1 MSKILEKS
9 LRDARK
15 EDKLTMG
22 AKQVLSSIKN
32 SKLIVLSQSIKK
44 EMIEQIESDAK
55 KEKIPLVNFQG
66 TSVALGRLCG
76 LQFRISTISFT
87 AIDDASIKSILKD
100 TEAEEKKWI
109 TVVSIMLV

>member
-9 LRDARK
+9 LRDAHK
-15 EDKLTMG
+15 EDALTIG
-22 AKQVLSSIKN
+22 TRQVLNSLKN
-32 SKLIVLSQSIKK
+32 SRLIVLSRSVKK
-44 EMIEQIESDAK
+44 ETLEQIELDAK

-87 AIDDASIKSILKD
+87 SIDDANIKSILKD
-100 TEAEEKKWI
+100 TEAEEKHE
-109 TVVSIMLV
+109 

>member
-15 EDKLTMG
+15 EEKLTMG
-22 AKQVLSSIKN
+22 TKQVLNSVKN
-32 SKLIVLSQSIKK
+32 SKLIILSQSIKK
-44 EMIEQIESDAK
+44 EMLEKIESDAK

-87 AIDDASIKSILKD
+87 SIDDASIKSILKD
-100 TEAEEKKWI
+100 TEAEKKDE
-109 TVVSIMLV
+109 

>member
-9 LRDARK
+9 LKDARK
-15 EDKLTMG
+15 EDKLIMG
-22 AKQVLSSIKN
+22 AKQVLSSVKN
-32 SKLIVLSQSIKK
+32 SKLVVLSQSVEK
-44 EMIEQIESDAK
+44 EMFEKIESDAK

-87 AIDDASIKSILKD
+87 SITDASIKSILKD
-100 TEAEEKKWI
+100 TEAEEKNE
-109 TVVSIMLV
+109 

>member
-22 AKQVLSSIKN
+22 SKQVLSSIKN

-44 EMIEQIESDAK
+44 EMVEQIESDAK

-87 AIDDASIKSILKD
+87 SIDDASIKSILKD
-100 TEAEEKKWI
+100 TEAEEKN
-109 TVVSIMLV
+109 V

>member
-9 LRDARK
+9 LKDALK
-15 EDKLTMG
+15 EEKLTMG
-22 AKQVLSSIKN
+22 TKQVLNSVKN

-44 EMIEQIESDAK
+44 EMFEQIESDAK
-55 KEKIPLVNFQG
+55 KEKIPLVNFHG

-87 AIDDASIKSILKD
+87 SISDANIKSILKD
-100 TEAEEKKWI
+100 AEAEEKN
-109 TVVSIMLV
+109 V

>member
-15 EDKLTMG
+15 EDKLIMG

-76 LQFRISTISFT
+76 LQFRISTFSFT

-100 TEAEEKKWI
+100 TEAEEKNE
-109 TVVSIMLV
+109 

>member
-22 AKQVLSSIKN
+22 TKQVLNSMKN
-32 SKLIVLSQSIKK
+32 SKLIVLSQSLKK
-44 EMIEQIESDAK
+44 EVLEQIESDAK

-87 AIDDASIKSILKD
+87 SLDDASIKSILKD
-100 TEAEEKKWI
+100 TVVEEKI
-109 TVVSIMLV
+109 VQL

>member
-15 EDKLTMG
+15 EDHLTMG
-22 AKQVLSSIKN
+22 TKQVLNSVKN
-32 SKLIVLSQSIKK
+32 SKLIILSQSIKK
-44 EMIEQIESDAK
+44 EMLEKIESDAK

-87 AIDDASIKSILKD
+87 SIDDASIKSILKD
-100 TEAEEKKWI
+100 TEAEKKNE
-109 TVVSIMLV
+109 

>member
-15 EDKLTMG
+15 EDKLIMG
-22 AKQVLSSIKN
+22 TKQVLNSVKN
-32 SKLIVLSQSIKK
+32 SKLIILSQSIKK
-44 EMIEQIESDAK
+44 EMFEKIESDAK
-55 KEKIPLVNFQG
+55 KEKIPLINFQG

-87 AIDDASIKSILKD
+87 SIDDANIKSILKD
-100 TEAEEKKWI
+100 TEAEEKND
-109 TVVSIMLV
+109 

>member
-9 LRDARK
+9 LKDALK
-15 EDKLTMG
+15 EEKLTMG
-22 AKQVLSSIKN
+22 ARQVMNSVKN
-32 SKLIVLSQSIKK
+32 SKLIVLTQSVKK
-44 EMIEQIESDAK
+44 EMFEKIESEAK

-87 AIDDASIKSILKD
+87 SIDDANIKSILKD
-100 TEAEEKKWI
+100 TEEEK
-109 TVVSIMLV
+109 TNE

>member
-9 LRDARK
+9 LKDALK

-22 AKQVLSSIKN
+22 TRQVLNSVKN
-32 SKLIVLSQSIKK
+32 SKLIVLSQSVKK
-44 EMIEQIESDAK
+44 EMFEKIESDAK

-76 LQFRISTISFT
+76 LQFRISTLSFT
-87 AIDDASIKSILKD
+87 SLDDANIKSILND
-100 TEAEEKKWI
+100 AEAEEKKWTRI
-109 TVVSIMLV
+109 F

>member
-15 EDKLTMG
+15 EDKLIMG
-22 AKQVLSSIKN
+22 VKQVLSSIKN
-32 SKLIVLSQSIKK
+32 SKLVVLSQSIKK

-87 AIDDASIKSILKD
+87 SIDDASIKSILKD
-100 TEAEEKKWI
+100 TEAEEKNE
-109 TVVSIMLV
+109 

>member
-1 MSKILEKS
+1 MNKILEKS

-22 AKQVLSSIKN
+22 TKQVLNSMKN

-44 EMIEQIESDAK
+44 EMFEKIESDAK

-87 AIDDASIKSILKD
+87 SIDDANIKSILKD
-100 TEAEEKKWI
+100 TEAEKTNE
-109 TVVSIMLV
+109 

>member
-15 EDKLTMG
+15 EDKLIMG

-100 TEAEEKKWI
+100 TEAEEKNE
-109 TVVSIMLV
+109 

>member
-87 AIDDASIKSILKD
+87 SLDDASIKSILKD
-100 TEAEEKKWI
+100 TEAEEKNE
-109 TVVSIMLV
+109 